1 MPDIVI
7 SEFMDETAVVELTA
21 DYDVLYD
28 PTLVDEL
35 DELRAAVGAARALI
49 VRNRTQVRGELL
61 AAASRLRVVGRLGVG
76 LDNIDLAACEAR
88 AIAVV
93 RAGNANVAAVAE
105 YVLAGVLLL
114 LRAAFLATPEMLAGK
129 WPRTRLIGSEASDKL
144 LGLIGFGA
152 IAREVARRAR
162 ALGMRVIAYDPHVA
176 AQDPAWQELEVLS
189 RPLPE
194 LLEQADAV
202 SLHVPLS
209 EETRNLID
217 RDALARMKP
226 EAVLINAARGGVL
239 DERALADA
247 LRAGKIAG
255 ALLDVFETEPLPARS
270 HLGGVPNLI
279 LTPHIAGVTKES
291 NARVSAMVADGV
303 RRVLEGKPA

>member
-1 MPDIVI
+1 
-7 SEFMDETAVVELTA
+7 MDETAVAELTA

-28 PTLVDEL
+28 PTLVDQL
-35 DELRAAVGAARALI
+35 DELRAAVGTARALI

-61 AAASRLRVVGRLGVG
+61 EAASRLRVVGRLGVG
-76 LDNIDLAACEAR
+76 LDNIDLAACDAR

-129 WPRTRLIGSEASDKL
+129 WPRTRLIGSEASGKL

-162 ALGMRVIAYDPHVA
+162 ALGMRVIAYDPHVG

-209 EETRNLID
+209 EETRNLLN
-217 RDALARMKP
+217 REALARMKP

-239 DERALADA
+239 DEHALADA

-255 ALLDVFETEPLPARS
+255 ALLDVFETEPLPVRS